1 MIKRVFSWG
10 KTVIG
15 GFLDNHCSMHAAGLT
30 YFVLLAAVPILCCI
44 LVVAKC
50 CGADDYA
57 RAQLNAQIDLMI
69 VNVEKG
75 QDEPILG
82 LAPTSTEDR
91 EKKRIAA
98 EEFANRARTVSNMI
112 FERVNQFDLKTFG
125 WIGFAL
131 LLWTVISSLGMVEV
145 SFNEI
150 CGVRKP
156 RPVWKRACLYP
167 LLMVVLPMLAAIAMS
182 LPILSLVK
190 NIIVATLGS
199 TWLTQWVSDGLVWFL
214 DSWIFKGLFTLTTAS
229 FALAFFFW
237 IIPNCKVRFRFA
249 WYGGLVTAVMLGG
262 WMKICAIAQV
272 GIAKSSMLYG
282 SFAFL
287 PIVLAWTYVN
297 WEIILL
303 GANMVHAFEVAESSL
318 SSSTPLNP

>member
-1 MIKRVFSWG
+1 MIKRAFCWG
-10 KTVIG
+10 KTVVC
-15 GFLDNHCSMHAAGLT
+15 GFFNSHCSMHAAGLT
-30 YFVLLAAVPILCCI
+30 YFALLAAVPILCCI
-44 LVVAKC
+44 LVVAKF

-57 RAQLNAQIDLMI
+57 RKQLNAQIDLMI
-69 VNVEKG
+69 ANVEKG
-75 QDEPILG
+75 QDEPIVE
-82 LAPTSTEDR
+82 LAPTLSADR
-91 EKKRIAA
+91 EKKRIVA
-98 EEFANRARTVSNMI
+98 EEFAQRARTISNAI
-112 FERVNQFDLKTFG
+112 FERVDQFDLRTFG
-125 WIGFAL
+125 WVGFGL
-131 LLWTVISSLGMVEV
+131 LLWTVISSLGMVEM

-150 CGVRKP
+150 CGVTKP
-156 RPVWKRACLYP
+156 RPVWKRICLYP
-167 LLMVVLPMLAAIAMS
+167 FLMVVLPVLSALAMS

-199 TWLTQWVSDGLVWFL
+199 TYLTHWASAGLIWFL
-214 DSWIFKGLFTLTTAS
+214 DSWIFKGLFTLVTAS

-249 WYGGLVTAVMLGG
+249 WYGGIITAILLGG

-287 PIVLAWTYVN
+287 PIVLMWTYVN

-303 GANMVHAFEVAESSL
+303 GANMVHAFEHTDA
-318 SSSTPLNP
+318 